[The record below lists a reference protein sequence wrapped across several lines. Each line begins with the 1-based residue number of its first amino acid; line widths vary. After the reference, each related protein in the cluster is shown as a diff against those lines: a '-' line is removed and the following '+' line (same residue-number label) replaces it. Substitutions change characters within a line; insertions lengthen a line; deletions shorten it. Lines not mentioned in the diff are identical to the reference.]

1 MKKHLLIIA
10 FLPLSLLSLV
20 AQERKSLPVDSY
32 VESKK
37 EIEEEQA
44 AEEDR
49 AEQLKQAEKLGS
61 LITTNTESTNN
72 NGEAG
77 DDCNYE
83 GTCQEQCSQSGNADC
98 VLECEEKSCIDECN
112 GVVQCV
118 LDCDARSC
126 EEKCFGDDACLLS
139 CNQEECEDECN
150 GDKVCIADCRDETC
164 DLFPESCK
172 CKENK
177 VEEADECVAEKRE
190 LAKKKNAEMNE
201 HIGNL
206 SLGSAVLAWQ
216 EWQDLLDELDEC
228 HEDWSE
234 AFNSNCN

>member
-1 MKKHLLIIA
+1 M
-10 FLPLSLLSLV
+10 

-32 VESKK
+32 EESKK

-44 AEEDR
+44 AEEER
-49 AEQLKQAEKLGS
+49 AEQLKQAKSSGL
-61 LITTNTESTNN
+61 LRTTATTNTDREDE
-72 NGEAG
+72 GG
-77 DDCNYE
+77 DACEYE

-98 VLECEEKSCIDECN
+98 VLECEEQSCIDECN

-118 LDCDARSC
+118 LECDARSC
-126 EEKCFGDDACLLS
+126 EEKCFGDDDCLLS
-139 CNQEECEDECN
+139 CNQEECEDECD

-177 VEEADECVAEKRE
+177 VEEADECITEKRE
-190 LAKKKNAEMNE
+190 IVEKKSAETSE
-201 HIGNL
+201 HAGKL
-206 SLGSAVLAWQ
+206 SFSSAWRAWQ
-216 EWQDLLDELDEC
+216 EWQDAKEELNKC